1 MRDVR
6 KMPTTRYATCL
17 CSRVVRKMQLGRC
30 YTQVVGLYSRGRCRG
45 GGGGLLQT
53 VISDV
58 VRGAD
63 DEINAVTRYYNA
75 RSGVVMNLYRL

>member
-45 GGGGLLQT
+45 GGGGGGPPGGK
-53 VISDV
+53 V
-58 VRGAD
+58 GGPG
-63 DEINAVTRYYNA
+63 
-75 RSGVVMNLYRL
+75 GVL